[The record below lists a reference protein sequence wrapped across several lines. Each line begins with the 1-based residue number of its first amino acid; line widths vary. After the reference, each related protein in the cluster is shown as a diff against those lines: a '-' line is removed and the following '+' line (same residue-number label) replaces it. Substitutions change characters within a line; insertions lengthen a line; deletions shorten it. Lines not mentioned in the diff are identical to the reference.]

1 MVAHERALAER
12 YANRIVTMADG
23 RIISQESTADPLTP
37 RGPVTEQ
44 QRGTRP

>member
-23 RIISQESTADPLTP
+23 RIISQEHGRSSHPA
-37 RGPVTEQ
+37 RS
-44 QRGTRP
+44 RN